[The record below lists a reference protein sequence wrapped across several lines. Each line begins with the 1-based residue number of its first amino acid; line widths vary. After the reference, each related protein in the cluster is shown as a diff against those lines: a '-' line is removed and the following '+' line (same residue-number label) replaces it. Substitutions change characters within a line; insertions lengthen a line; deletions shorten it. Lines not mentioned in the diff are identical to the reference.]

1 MKSRTFI
8 LISILTSFFT
18 ITSNAQV
25 TSGLKIVSG
34 KVDTVFRASHY
45 IVGAAKP
52 GSEIFINGISVKQ
65 YKTGSFGME
74 INLVEGNNPIEVRVR
89 NSNEDIRESFSVYY
103 KLQSPQSI
111 KKSVKDTL
119 PFNGLVV
126 TTLPGAFLNYSAGDD
141 RLGGAKINFIS
152 EGVNM
157 AVIDSTGDLYKV
169 RLSENRYCFLPK
181 EYAKKVPFGTN
192 PPFTITGSWSVSK
205 NDKCDR
211 VRISLQERVPYTL
224 SFELDPSKIIVDLYS
239 AQCNS
244 NWITQYLDLE
254 AIDYVDFA
262 QIEPDVFRVIIK
274 LKSNKCWGYTAEYS
288 DNSLVISVKH
298 SPNPTLKGMVIGLD
312 AGHGGSASGAVSP
325 SGIKEKDLNLS
336 MVYMLKEEFE
346 KRGAK
351 VVLSRKDDSDM
362 TMAERKK
369 IFKDAGID
377 MLISIH
383 CNASGN
389 PLVSGGTS
397 AYYKHIE
404 YRDLTAAIL
413 KRLVAIDGGIKN
425 FGLVGNFNF
434 SLNGPTD
441 YPSVLVETL
450 FLSSLPDEEKISDP
464 QFRRKM
470 MIEVA
475 EGVEDYLKIVKKEA
489 KKEK

>member
-8 LISILTSFFT
+8 LISILALIFS

-25 TSGLKIVSG
+25 TSGLRIVSG

-103 KLQSPQSI
+103 KLQSPQSMR
-111 KKSVKDTL
+111 KSVKDTL
-119 PFNGLVV
+119 PYNGLVI
-126 TTLPGAFLNYSAGDD
+126 TTLPGAYLNYSAGDD

-152 EGVNM
+152 EGINM

-262 QIEPDVFRVIIK
+262 QIESDVFRVIIK

-298 SPNPTLKGMVIGLD
+298 SPNPTL
-312 AGHGGSASGAVSP
+312 
-325 SGIKEKDLNLS
+325 
-336 MVYMLKEEFE
+336 
-346 KRGAK
+346 
-351 VVLSRKDDSDM
+351 
-362 TMAERKK
+362 
-369 IFKDAGID
+369 
-377 MLISIH
+377 
-383 CNASGN
+383 
-389 PLVSGGTS
+389 
-397 AYYKHIE
+397 
-404 YRDLTAAIL
+404 
-413 KRLVAIDGGIKN
+413 
-425 FGLVGNFNF
+425 
-434 SLNGPTD
+434 
-441 YPSVLVETL
+441 
-450 FLSSLPDEEKISDP
+450 
-464 QFRRKM
+464 
-470 MIEVA
+470 
-475 EGVEDYLKIVKKEA
+475 
-489 KKEK
+489 